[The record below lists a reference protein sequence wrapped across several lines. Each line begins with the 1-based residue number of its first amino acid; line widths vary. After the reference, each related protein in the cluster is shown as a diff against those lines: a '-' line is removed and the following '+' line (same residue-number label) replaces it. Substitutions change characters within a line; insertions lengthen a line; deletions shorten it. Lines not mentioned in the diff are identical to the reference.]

1 MLTVSVISGGTATN
15 SMVQMLEQLS
25 SSISYIMPIS
35 DNGGSTSEII
45 RVVGGPAIGDI
56 RSRCT
61 RIIPTDPPISNNLRD
76 LLCHRLPEDE
86 VDAQAEWSQIV
97 NGTHPRWID
106 IPSHYREMVR
116 PFFIKV
122 GAEFL
127 KRSRPGREFV
137 YSSASIGN
145 LFLTGARLF
154 TGSLESAVEMM
165 LRITHVSH
173 DTEVLPALNTN
184 FMHHIAALLQNDTVI
199 YGQSQISHPEE
210 PSIDSLSVEADPEM
224 VPTTA
229 PLGYGKPRSGSIDGE
244 DAHMPF
250 THPDLTN
257 SQLNFSKNYQ
267 VPLES
272 PIRRV
277 FYINPFGLEIHPKA
291 STRVQR
297 ALAESNCVIY
307 SIGSLYTSLIPVL
320 LLRGVA
326 DSIETELESGQTKTK
341 VMLLNGSPDR
351 ETSGMS
357 PIDHVEA
364 VIKACLYSK
373 LQRECT
379 PQEIFGCNWT
389 RFLTHVLSPYE
400 LSAKCLKEL
409 RDHNIGV
416 IQMTQKVVDEDG
428 KPIYDQKALLRE
440 LTELNKCTHK

>member
-1 MLTVSVISGGTATN
+1 
-15 SMVQMLEQLS
+15 MVHMLEQLS
-25 SSISYIMPIS
+25 SSISYILPIS

-76 LLCHRLPEDE
+76 LLCHRLPQDE
-86 VDAQAEWSQIV
+86 TNAQAEWSQIV
-97 NGTHPRWID
+97 NGTHPMWNE

-122 GAEFL
+122 SAEFL

-184 FMHHIAALLQNDTVI
+184 FMHHIAALLQDDTII

-210 PSIDSLSVEADPEM
+210 PSLDSLSVEADPEM

-229 PLGYGKPRSGSIDGE
+229 PLGRGKPRSFSIDGE

-250 THPDLTN
+250 THPALTN
-257 SQLNFSKNYQ
+257 SQLNFSKNVQ

-297 ALAESNCVIY
+297 ALSECDCVIY

-326 DSIETELESGQTKTK
+326 ESIETPLEVGTKTK

-351 ETSGMS
+351 ETEGMA

-364 VIKACLYSK
+364 LVKACLYSK

-379 PQEIFGCNWT
+379 SLEIAGCDWT
-389 RFLTHVLSPYE
+389 RFLTHVISPFALPRKSLADLQRHGISVIE
-400 LSAKCLKEL
+400 MS
-409 RDHNIGV
+409 DHE
-416 IQMTQKVVDEDG
+416 VDDEG
-428 KPIYDQKALLRE
+428 KPIYNLKALLRA
-440 LTELNKCTHK
+440 LAELNGKSFS